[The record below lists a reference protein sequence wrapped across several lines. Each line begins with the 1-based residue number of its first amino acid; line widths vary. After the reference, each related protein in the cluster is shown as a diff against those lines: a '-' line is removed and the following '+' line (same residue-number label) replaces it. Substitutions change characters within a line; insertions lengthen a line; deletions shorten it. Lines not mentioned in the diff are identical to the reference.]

1 MLVMAVGLTWQWSS
15 LGSTG
20 VHASAVVVSARPAAR
35 APGTVVV
42 EFQDSAGVR
51 RQAHLVVGS
60 PPEVGSS
67 VRVVY
72 SPTDPDAVRLDD
84 ALDSTMVLGFF
95 WFMGIGL
102 LIATRQAMR
111 RARRRV

>member
-1 MLVMAVGLTWQWSS
+1 
-15 LGSTG
+15 
-20 VHASAVVVSARPAAR
+20 
-35 APGTVVV
+35 
-42 EFQDSAGVR
+42 
-51 RQAHLVVGS
+51 
-60 PPEVGSS
+60 
-67 VRVVY
+67 
-72 SPTDPDAVRLDD
+72 VRLDD